1 MWPNFKKENVYPLT
15 CLAIFLIAFAVGA
28 YQPLYPQDWFLES
41 ILGLI
46 AVILLVGTYKWFR
59 FSNTT
64 YTLLL
69 IFLIL
74 QVIGSH
80 YTYSET
86 PIGFWLKDLF
96 SLSRN
101 HYDRLVHF
109 LFGLLLYLPILE
121 LWQKLSNNKLKT
133 LTNYLV
139 PVFIII
145 AMGGVFEVIEWIVAI
160 IVSPELGIAYLGTQ
174 GDIWDA
180 QKDITVKI
188 IGSLMAVTFFYN
200 YQIKLFVK
208 KDNGEMGR

>member
-1 MWPNFKKENVYPLT
+1 MVKKENAYPLT
-15 CLAIFLIAFAVGA
+15 CLAIFLVAFAVGA
-28 YQPLYPQDWFLES
+28 YQPLYWEDWFLES
-41 ILGLI
+41 ILGSI
-46 AVILLVGTYKWFR
+46 AVILLVCTYKWFR
-59 FSNTT
+59 FSNTA

-86 PIGFWLKDLF
+86 PIGFWLKDLLD
-96 SLSRN
+96 LSRN

-121 LWQKLSNNKLKT
+121 LWQKLSNNTSKT

-139 PVFIII
+139 PVFIIVTL
-145 AMGGVFEVIEWIVAI
+145 GGVFEIIEWIVAI

-174 GDIWDA
+174 GDVWDA
-180 QKDITVKI
+180 QKDIAVKI
-188 IGSLMAVTFFYN
+188 VGSLIALMYFYN
-200 YQIKLFVK
+200 APRQKVFEI
-208 KDNGEMGR
+208 N